1 MPKKKKKYHLPELYV
16 MPHSLLDEEIASI
29 IYSPQEPQSRPL
41 IEGEQGQF
49 RSPRGRSEQ

>member
-1 MPKKKKKYHLPELYV
+1 MHAKKKKKYHLPELYV
-16 MPHSLLDEEIASI
+16 MPHSLLDEEIANI

-49 RSPRGRSEQ
+49 RSP